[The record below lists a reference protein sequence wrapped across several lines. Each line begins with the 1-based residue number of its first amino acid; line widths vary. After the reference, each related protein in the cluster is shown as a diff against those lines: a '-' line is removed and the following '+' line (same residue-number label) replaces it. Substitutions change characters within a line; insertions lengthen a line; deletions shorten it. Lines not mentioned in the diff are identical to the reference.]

1 MTRYYIEAEEG
12 SLVTVPGDK
21 EECPFFTIMR
31 TEEFFR
37 QKEDFPH
44 YKVLLHSL
52 GSIRYCKVE
61 SYKECLV
68 GTIRIPK
75 KKADRSPALAFGFYM
90 LEDQLIFVEYTGDL
104 KLWIKKQMSVLQ
116 ALKFPDQLLLLL
128 MEQMVEDDSYYL
140 SHLEKGMEKLEDELN
155 HGGAGDFFERL
166 TQYRRKLSEL
176 NAYYE
181 QMTDIA
187 EILQMHT
194 CHQLV
199 QDAQLW
205 EMYGRRT
212 ERLHN
217 HVHLLQE
224 NVLQLREL
232 YQSQQ
237 DARQNKIMG
246 FLTVVTT
253 LFLPLTLL
261 TGWYGMNF
269 VYMPELHFRYGYV
282 GVIVVAVG
290 IVGLEI
296 WYFKKK
302 KFL

>member
-1 MTRYYIEAEEG
+1 MIKYSIETEG
-12 SLVTVPGDK
+12 GGLTVASRETEGK
-21 EECPFFTIMR
+21 PFFIIMR
-31 TEEFFR
+31 TEEFTK
-37 QKEDFPH
+37 QKEQFAH
-44 YKVLLHSL
+44 SRELMHSL

-61 SYKECLV
+61 GYKECLA
-68 GTIRIPK
+68 GTLRIPQ
-75 KKADRSPALAFGFYM
+75 KKADRSPLLAFGFYM
-90 LEDQLIFVEYTGDL
+90 LEGQLIFIEDTGDL
-104 KLWIKKQMSVLQ
+104 KMWVKKQLPVLKE
-116 ALKFPDQLLLLL
+116 LKYPDQLLLLF
-128 MEQMVEDDSYYL
+128 MEQMIEDDSYYL
-140 SHLEKGMEKLEDELN
+140 SHLEKDLERMEDELS
-155 HGGAGDFFERL
+155 HGVSGDYFGKL
-166 TQYRRKLSEL
+166 AKYRRKLSEL

-181 QMTDIA
+181 QLTDVG

-194 CHQLV
+194 CHLLV
-199 QDAQLW
+199 QDAEFW
-205 EMYGRRT
+205 EMYTRRT

-224 NVLQLREL
+224 NILQLREL

-237 DARQNKIMG
+237 DARQNKIMS

-282 GVIVVAVG
+282 GVIIVAAAIVV
-290 IVGLEI
+290 LEI

>member
-1 MTRYYIEAEEG
+1 MTNYYIEAGEG
-12 SLVTVPGDK
+12 SLVTAPHDRD
-21 EECPFFTIMR
+21 ENPFFTIMH
-31 TEEFFR
+31 TEEFLR

-44 YKVLLHSL
+44 YKELLHSL

-61 SYKECLV
+61 GYKECLV
-68 GTIRIPK
+68 GTIRIPRK
-75 KKADRSPALAFGFYM
+75 KEERTPMLAFGFY
-90 LEDQLIFVEYTGDL
+90 LLGDRLIFIEDTGDL
-104 KLWIKKQMSVLQ
+104 KLWVKKQLPVLQ
-116 ALKFPDQLLLLL
+116 ELKYPDQLLLLF

-140 SHLEKGMEKLEDELN
+140 SHLEKGMEQMEDELSR
-155 HGGAGDFFERL
+155 GVPEDFFVKL
-166 TQYRRKLSEL
+166 MGYRRKLSEL

-181 QMTDIA
+181 QMTDIG

-194 CHQLV
+194 CHVLV
-199 QDAQLW
+199 QDTELW
-205 EMYGRRT
+205 EMYSRRT

-246 FLTVVTT
+246 MLTVVTT
-253 LFLPLTLL
+253 LFLPLTVLS
-261 TGWYGMNF
+261 GWYGMNF
-269 VYMPELHFRYGYV
+269 ECMPELHWRYGYV
-282 GVIVVAVG
+282 AVSVVAVG
-290 IVGLEI
+290 IVIFEI

>member
-12 SLVTVPGDK
+12 SLIAAPHDK
-21 EECPFFTIMR
+21 EEEPFFIIMR
-31 TEEFFR
+31 TEEFLQ
-37 QKEDFPH
+37 QKDNFSH

-52 GSIRYCKVE
+52 CSIRYCKVE

-90 LEDQLIFVEYTGDL
+90 LEDQLIFVEDTGDL

-140 SHLEKGMEKLEDELN
+140 SHLEKGMEVLEDELN

-269 VYMPELHFRYGYV
+269 KYMPELSSEYGYWTV
-282 GVIVVAVG
+282 MGVAILIVIG
-290 IVGLEI
+290 EI
-296 WYFKKK
+296 TYFRKKRY
-302 KFL
+302 F